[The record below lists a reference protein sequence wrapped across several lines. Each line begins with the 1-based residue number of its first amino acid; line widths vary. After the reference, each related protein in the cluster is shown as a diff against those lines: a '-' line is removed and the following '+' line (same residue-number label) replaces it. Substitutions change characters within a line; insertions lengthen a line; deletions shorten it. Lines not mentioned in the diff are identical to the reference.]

1 MVRRYMT
8 ERQNE
13 QQRLQNKMSRYDH
26 RLISSVFPT
35 VVKIV
40 IEYEVEH
47 RSAFGESRE
56 KHVSTHTPD
65 MIATFL
71 IDCLNREC
79 TSGIFDLKSDIYSM
93 VRESK
98 SILEGEQ
105 KCSGSEA
112 PDHMY
117 QSCSGHLKYKI
128 IIEYKLCVE
137 NCEIKTL
144 GE

>member
-13 QQRLQNKMSRYDH
+13 QQRLQNRMSRCDH

-35 VVKIV
+35 VGKIV
-40 IEYEVEH
+40 IKYEVEH
-47 RSAFGESRE
+47 RSAFGASRKE
-56 KHVSTHTPD
+56 HVSTHMPG

-98 SILEGEQ
+98 SILKGEQ

-117 QSCSGHLKYKI
+117 QSCSGHLMYEI
-128 IIEYKLCVE
+128 IIEYK
-137 NCEIKTL
+137 
-144 GE
+144 

>member
-71 IDCLNREC
+71 PVGII
-79 TSGIFDLKSDIYSM
+79 SGVFAEVLSPTYL
-93 VRESK
+93 SK
-98 SILEGEQ
+98 
-105 KCSGSEA
+105 A
-112 PDHMY
+112 PIAMASPLIPNTQFPSHWR
-117 QSCSGHLKYKI
+117 S
-128 IIEYKLCVE
+128 
-137 NCEIKTL
+137 
-144 GE
+144 

>member
-1 MVRRYMT
+1 MARKYMT

-35 VVKIV
+35 VDKIE
-40 IEYEVEH
+40 IKYEVEH
-47 RSAFGESRE
+47 RSAFGERRE
-56 KHVSTHTPD
+56 EHVSIHMPD

-79 TSGIFDLKSDIYSM
+79 TSGIFDLKSNIYSM

-117 QSCSGHLKYKI
+117 QNCSGYLKYKI
-128 IIEYKLCVE
+128 TIEYK
-137 NCEIKTL
+137 
-144 GE
+144 

>member
-1 MVRRYMT
+1 MT
-8 ERQNE
+8 EKQNE
-13 QQRLQNKMSRYDH
+13 QQRLQNKMSHYDH

-35 VVKIV
+35 VDKIE

-56 KHVSTHTPD
+56 ERVSTHMPG
-65 MIATFL
+65 MIAIFL

-98 SILEGEQ
+98 SVFEGEQ

-128 IIEYKLCVE
+128 TIEYK
-137 NCEIKTL
+137 
-144 GE
+144 